1 MRLLKLT
8 TRYRLALDLGSTS
21 LGWAMFRLGED
32 GSPTAIIRSGVRIF
46 SDGRNPK
53 DGSSLAV
60 TRRAARAMRRRRD
73 RLLKRKSRML
83 GQLVRHGFFPA
94 DEAARKALE
103 RLNPY
108 QLRAKGLREALTPGE
123 FARAL
128 FHINQ
133 RRGFQSNRK
142 TDRKDNDSGALKQA
156 IHQLRERMTASGCQ
170 TVGEWF
176 WQVRMQQ
183 KPEGVAGQGV
193 RARYRETP
201 YTTDEGKKRIDKSY
215 DLYVDRAMIA
225 QEFDALW
232 AAQAALQPALF
243 TEVARADL
251 RDTLLHQR
259 PLRPVRPGRCTLLPD
274 EERAPLALP
283 STQRFRILQ
292 EVNHLRLLDGTL
304 SEVPLTLAQRDA
316 VVAALEAHSKRSFD
330 QLRKLLKLSGSV
342 RFNLEDAKR
351 TELKGN
357 ATSAALA
364 RKDLL
369 GAAWAG
375 FAAELQDEI
384 VWQIVNEEG
393 EGTLIA
399 WLQQHTGVDE
409 ARAEAIANVALPEGY
424 GSLSR
429 KALARIVPEL
439 QRDVVTYDKAVQAS
453 GFAHHSDLGFDFDH
467 DSDEVERVGERT
479 IASTG
484 EIKPVYAFK
493 ELPYYGRAL
502 QRHVAFAKDKPRN
515 DEERYGKIANP
526 TVHIGL
532 NQVRVV
538 VNALI
543 RRYGRPAEVVVELAR
558 DLKQSR
564 EQKQEAQKKQADNQ
578 RRNARIRERIAETL
592 GISTERVR
600 ASDIQKWILWEEL
613 SFDVADRRCPYSGV
627 QISAAILLSE
637 QVEIEHILP
646 FSQTLDDSLN
656 NRTVAMRQANRIK
669 RNRTPWAARAD
680 FEAQGWS
687 YEGILQ
693 RAERMPLRK
702 RYRFAHD
709 GYERWLGEDKDFLA
723 RALNDTRYLSR
734 VAAEYLRL
742 VCPGSAT
749 RVIPGQMTAMLRA
762 KFGLNDVLGLNGE
775 KNRND
780 HRHHAVDACVI
791 GVTDQGLLQRFA
803 QANAQAREGGLT
815 RLVESMPLPWDT
827 YRDHVERAV
836 RHIWV
841 SHKPDHGFEG
851 AMMEETSYGIRK
863 DGTIKQ
869 RRKADGSAGREIT
882 NLIRIA
888 EPAQSS
894 RHGVNAEGRPLPYK
908 GYVGGSNYCIEIT
921 RNEQGKWEG
930 EVIST
935 FDAYRIVRAAGG
947 GDAGWSQLRHARLGQ
962 NGKPLVMRLVIGD
975 CVRLQLRDREEV
987 MRVVSVNSAGRLTL
1001 AAIHEANVDKR
1012 NADKTDPYSYTY
1024 KNAAPLQQAM
1034 ARRVSVSPMGELRD
1048 PGFQG

>member
-1 MRLLKLT
+1 MAISGA
-8 TRYRLALDLGSTS
+8 YRLALDLGSTS

-156 IHQLRERMTASGCQ
+156 IHQLRERMAASGCQ

-304 SEVPLTLAQRDA
+304 SEVPLTLAQRDT

-578 RRNARIRERIAETL
+578 RRNARIRERVAETL

-627 QISAAILLSE
+627 QISAAMLLSE

-742 VCPGSAT
+742 VCPGRAT

-851 AMMEETSYGIRK
+851 AMMEETSHGIRK

-888 EPAQSS
+888 EPAQPA
-894 RHGVNAEGRPLPYK
+894 RHGVDGEGRPLPYK

-921 RNEQGKWEG
+921 RNAQGKWEG

-935 FDAYRIVRAAGG
+935 FKAYGIVRAAGW
-947 GDAGWSQLRHARLGQ
+947 AQLRNPTQGQ
-962 NGKPLVMRLVIGD
+962 NGQPLVMRLVIGD
-975 CVRLQLRDREEV
+975 SVRLEVDGREQT
-987 MRVVSVNSAGRLTL
+987 MRIVKINGNNGQIFMAPVQ
-1001 AAIHEANVDKR
+1001 EANVDAR
-1012 NADKTDPYSYTY
+1012 NSDKQDAFAYTS
-1024 KNAAPLQQAM
+1024 KVAGSMQKAK
-1034 ARRVSVSPMGELRD
+1034 ARQVTISAMGELRD